1 MSLELYRTTANTY
14 LVSCCDE
21 IQFLYI
27 CVKCESHMGCYNC
40 EFDLTKAHDCNEQL
54 STVKESYPQPVGIAQ
69 EHAQTCAVF
78 D

>member
-1 MSLELYRTTANTY
+1 MSVELYRTTANTY

-40 EFDLTKAHDCNEQL
+40 EFDLTKAHECDE
-54 STVKESYPQPVGIAQ
+54 
-69 EHAQTCAVF
+69 
-78 D
+78 